1 MVIHVNPLPSGAR
14 PELGQPGVA
23 SSTAVPSRRAAAGNF
38 AAHAPALDAQIH
50 AALALLNFLGPPAL
64 AAPKV
69 SAGNI
74 SAAEVVEEAKQRRKE
89 REEAALTADSEG
101 TREISFKPI
110 EDAGKRYASD
120 IGSAVVRW
128 TQDNSSTALSFGVQM
143 LSAAVKAVATGGA
156 SLAVDGPKLGT
167 AMLAIASGIAAEAG
181 INLDKVVGDVASA
194 ALQSLGVDK
203 DSAEQWGRTIASF
216 SGAAL
221 ELTLA
226 YTSGG
231 SYKMNPAKF
240 GTLAQDFAKA
250 VGAETATA
258 AMIATTVTG
267 LATVGLALAGGQQIT
282 SLASADGL
290 VTSALG
296 LARSLTGALTDGEA
310 SLPDLLKEGSAVYAQ
325 FQRLL
330 ADFQNDTG
338 LQNFWADCGPLAE
351 KLAQAALGKLVS
363 WVAPQ
368 PAMQA

>member
-1 MVIHVNPLPSGAR
+1 
-14 PELGQPGVA
+14 
-23 SSTAVPSRRAAAGNF
+23 
-38 AAHAPALDAQIH
+38 
-50 AALALLNFLGPPAL
+50 
-64 AAPKV
+64 
-69 SAGNI
+69 
-74 SAAEVVEEAKQRRKE
+74 VVEEAKQRRKE
-89 REEAALTADSEG
+89 REVAGLTADSKSS
-101 TREISFKPI
+101 REISFKPI

-128 TQDNSSTALSFGVQM
+128 TQNNASTALSFGVQL

-156 SLAVDGPKLGT
+156 SLAVDGPQLGT

-181 INLDKVVGDVASA
+181 LSLDKVVGDVASA

-240 GTLAQDFAKA
+240 GTLAQDFAMA

-282 SLASADGL
+282 SLASADDL

-296 LARSLTGALTDGEA
+296 LARSLAGALTDGEA

-351 KLAQAALGKLVS
+351 KLAQAALGTLVS